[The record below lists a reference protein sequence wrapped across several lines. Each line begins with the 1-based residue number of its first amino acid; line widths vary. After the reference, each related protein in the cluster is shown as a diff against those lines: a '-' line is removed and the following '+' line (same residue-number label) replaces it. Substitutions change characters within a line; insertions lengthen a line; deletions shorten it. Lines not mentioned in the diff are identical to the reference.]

1 MKKSLCTKFGAS
13 LTLALA
19 LAAYAQP
26 ANDDCSAAAPITAGT
41 ISADNT
47 GATADTAISCGFN
60 SNLSIWYA
68 YTAPATGTAIFA
80 TSGGTLTDTTLA
92 AFDAC
97 GGTEIACDDDSGPGF
112 YSVLNLSVTS
122 GTTYYIYFAG
132 YNLAQGAADLTLT
145 EVTGGVPNDNCVDA
159 IAVTN
164 GSSTP
169 FTNIGATTDGAG
181 SCGAYG
187 SDVWYTYTSSA
198 SPEQVTV
205 DLCGSGYDTV
215 IAVFDACGG
224 TQVACLDDFCG
235 LQTQL
240 AYLQPASTTY
250 YIGIAGFAGAQ
261 GTGTMNLNAVTVV
274 PPANDNCAGATAMV
288 DGDNAWDNTFASQET
303 TISCAFGGAANS
315 GKDVW
320 YTYTATSTDNRTFE
334 VTNYTTGDSNL
345 AIFDACGGT
354 ELACND
360 DAVGLL
366 SRIRNFPTTL
376 GTTYYIRLAGWG
388 NPGGEGAGNL
398 NISITPPPVPFDSCE
413 LAVAVAGQP
422 VTQTY
427 DTTGFITDN
436 TDCGGGLDGFYAWTP
451 SASGLG
457 VVTTCGL
464 SGSDTTLAAYD
475 SCGGALLACND
486 DSCGL
491 QSAITFPVTSGTT
504 YYVRIAGFGNQAVFG
519 DISFDVPPPPA
530 NDNCAGAAA
539 AVIGSNAWNNVSAT
553 TEGPSG
559 SCNFGGNPDG
569 LDVWFDYTAGAETF
583 ISIDTFGSAV
593 GDTTMQIFDTC
604 GGTELACND
613 DAGAGLQ
620 SQICN
625 FPVVTGT
632 HYIIRVASW
641 GAAPVGG
648 DGVLNITAS
657 SGPTP
662 FTPPLGAQDEPGTC
676 DDPAAADLNGGCNVT
691 PNAFTTLEVCDSF
704 KGTGAANLPSTPGFR
719 DTDWYEFT
727 VPADDTYTFT
737 GQTQFLAFTAI
748 LDNLCPPAL
757 LATAFPDPACS
768 GTADFSMS
776 MFLTAGTY
784 RYFMA
789 PQFGAGNTCGT
800 NDQYWFKLEGSTPCV
815 DGPICNDIDF
825 NNDGSFFDPQ
835 DIDAFLSVYS
845 EGPCIPDTAT
855 CDDIDFNN
863 DTSIFDPCDID
874 SFLLVYSEGPC
885 TLCGV

>member
-47 GATADTAISCGFN
+47 GATADVTIGCGFN
-60 SNLSIWYA
+60 SNLSIWYS
-68 YTAPATGTAIFA
+68 YTATVTGTATFA

-97 GGTEIACDDDSGPGF
+97 GGTQIACDDDSGPGF
-112 YSVLNLSVTS
+112 YSVMSLSVTS

-132 YNLAQGAADLTLT
+132 YNGASGAADLTLT
-145 EVTGGVPNDNCVDA
+145 ETTGGIPNDFCANA
-159 IAVTN
+159 IPVTN
-164 GSSTP
+164 GSTTA
-169 FTNIGATTDGAG
+169 FDTIGALQDGPT
-181 SCGAYG
+181 CGTNNI
-187 SDVWYTYTSSA
+187 WYSYTA
-198 SPEQVTV
+198 TGNEQVTLS
-205 DLCGSGYDTV
+205 LCGSSYDTEV
-215 IAVFDACGG
+215 SAYSGGCGAL
-224 TQVACLDDFCG
+224 TQLVCNDDFCG
-235 LQTQL
+235 LQSQ
-240 AYLQPASTTY
+240 ASFVTGGAGTFL
-250 YIGIAGFAGAQ
+250 ISVAGFGGQ
-261 GTGTMNLNAVTVV
+261 TGTGTMSLNAIPVV
-274 PPANDNCAGATAMV
+274 GPANDDCSGAISMF
-288 DGDNAWDNTFASQET
+288 DGDNAWDNTFATQET
-303 TISCAFGGAANS
+303 TIGCAFGGAANS

-334 VTNYTTGDSNL
+334 VTSYATGDSNL
-345 AIFDACGGT
+345 AIYDACGGT

-427 DTTGFITDN
+427 DTTGFTTDN

-451 SASGLG
+451 SASGFG
-457 VVTTCGL
+457 VVSTCGL

-475 SCGGALLACND
+475 SCGGILLACND
-486 DSCGL
+486 DFCGL
-491 QSAITFPVTSGTT
+491 QSTVSFPVTAGNT
-504 YYVRIAGFGNQAVFG
+504 YIVRIAGFGNQAVFG

-530 NDNCAGAAA
+530 NDNCAGRTA
-539 AVIGSNAWNNVSAT
+539 AVVGSNAWNNVSAT

-569 LDVWFDYTAGAETF
+569 LDVWFDYTAGAESF
-583 ISIDTFGSAV
+583 ISVDTFGSAV
-593 GDTTMQIFDTC
+593 GDTSMQIFDTC

-613 DAGAGLQ
+613 DAGGGLQ

-662 FTPPLGAQDEPGTC
+662 FTPPAEAQDEPGTC

-691 PNAFTTLEVCDSF
+691 PNAFTTLNVCDSF
-704 KGTGAANLPSTPGFR
+704 KGTGAAALPSSPGFR
-719 DTDWYEFT
+719 DTDWYEFVIT
-727 VPADDTYTFT
+727 TDDTYTFT

-748 LDNLCPPAL
+748 LDGNCPPAIM
-757 LATAFPDPACS
+757 ATAFPDPACS

-800 NDQYWFKLEGSTPCV
+800 NDQYWFKLEGSTPCTT
-815 DGPICNDIDF
+815 GPVCNDIDF

-874 SFLLVYSEGPC
+874 SFLVVYSEGPC
-885 TLCGV
+885 TPCGV